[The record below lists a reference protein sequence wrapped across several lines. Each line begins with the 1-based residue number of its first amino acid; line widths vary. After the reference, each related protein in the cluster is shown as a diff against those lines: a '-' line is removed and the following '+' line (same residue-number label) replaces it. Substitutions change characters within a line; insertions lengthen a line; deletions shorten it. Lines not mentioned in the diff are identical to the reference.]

1 MGRTA
6 ESSQFRH
13 RLVAQLAMTLV
24 VATGCASTSEA
35 TSPTFSEQ
43 TTTTTAIDTST
54 TRASPRVIGPVE
66 HSGGGSGSV
75 RLAESEEHVF
85 DVFQPPLRIAAQDS
99 EWRVFEHN
107 QQSLVVQGGEVSV
120 MFYGLAE
127 RDSAET
133 FDYLADEG
141 QDDFDRLA
149 DRGAAPAQ
157 WTWADS
163 GSSSINGAASE
174 WREIQVDLSGLEEPW
189 VSEAFFLSFSGASY
203 VAVDDRIRFHAVPYG
218 DLTFVVAVAW
228 PTSAGANLPHEAAL
242 LLEGLTF
249 QD

>member
-133 FDYLADEG
+133 FDYLVDEG
-141 QDDFDRLA
+141 KTTSTGWPTGVQLLPSGRGLTA
-149 DRGAAPAQ
+149 DRAQ
-157 WTWADS
+157 STEQHQS
-163 GSSSINGAASE
+163 GVRSRSTSQGWKSHGSVKPSSS
-174 WREIQVDLSGLEEPW
+174 
-189 VSEAFFLSFSGASY
+189 VSPVPAMWQLTTGSAFTPFPMA
-203 VAVDDRIRFHAVPYG
+203 
-218 DLTFVVAVAW
+218 T
-228 PTSAGANLPHEAAL
+228 
-242 LLEGLTF
+242 
-249 QD
+249 